1 MGKIGVHD
9 STTMVSHIYFAG
21 HQIVYESP
29 TGVHNP
35 SPNIINT
42 WTLIHMQTI
51 LVVYSENPSLTMKNI
66 GHLYGIITDI
76 YLGRNR
82 KSQFYG
88 KKVEL

>member
-42 WTLIHMQTI
+42 
-51 LVVYSENPSLTMKNI
+51 YSSCPRPKLKQ
-66 GHLYGIITDI
+66 D
-76 YLGRNR
+76 
-82 KSQFYG
+82 
-88 KKVEL
+88 